1 MTRRDGNIDT
11 NYRTEHAVTDHR
23 MARFA
28 QAVTATSPPLRHAAT
43 GDLTTA
49 ALTLADGGIPPDRV
63 DWWYTIGHACAGL
76 VIDELQCD
84 RSAAEWATAAVMYAR
99 LAAGEAL
106 DDTDL
111 VVEEAKLAV
120 AWDAGRRG
128 APTVRPL
135 GDTP

>member
-1 MTRRDGNIDT
+1 MTSRDGSIDI
-11 NYRTEHAVTDHR
+11 YDRTEHAVTDPR

-49 ALTLADGGIPPDRV
+49 ALTLADGGIPPDRI
-63 DWWYTIGHACAGL
+63 DWWYTTGHACAGL

-99 LAAGEAL
+99 LAAGEDL

-128 APTVRPL
+128 VPTARPI
-135 GDTP
+135 GETS